1 MNSGRKFEQRLT
13 MIISNHLP
21 KTPRWLLSAVLAA
34 GAGVLPLSV
43 AYAQDLKAVERRL
56 GGAVEAGEL
65 TIEQAKAMMDA
76 LRRTAGEGAAEQ
88 RNDLEGRKRR
98 IEIAVKEGR
107 ISAEDGAKRLRYAQ
121 LQRRVEVGVEEG
133 KITREEG
140 EKRLIDARKRMTG
153 GQETE
158 QVADQGALRRRY
170 AELQRRV
177 EAAVTAGDLS
187 REEAEKTLVEAREQ
201 MFRRQDAEQGPDQD
215 ALRRRYGE
223 LQRRLEAAVNSG
235 DLSREEA
242 EKRLIDA
249 RKRMT
254 GGQETEQVADQGA
267 LRRRYA
273 ELQRRVE
280 AAVTAGDLSREEAE
294 KTLVE
299 AREQMFRRQDAE
311 QGPDQDALRRR
322 YGELQ
327 RRLEAAVNSGD
338 LSREEAEKRL
348 IEARKRMFGRQET
361 EQSRRRRIREE
372 R

>member
-1 MNSGRKFEQRLT
+1 

-242 EKRLIDA
+242 EKRLI
-249 RKRMT
+249 
-254 GGQETEQVADQGA
+254 
-267 LRRRYA
+267 
-273 ELQRRVE
+273 
-280 AAVTAGDLSREEAE
+280 
-294 KTLVE
+294 
-299 AREQMFRRQDAE
+299 
-311 QGPDQDALRRR
+311 
-322 YGELQ
+322 
-327 RRLEAAVNSGD
+327 
-338 LSREEAEKRL
+338 
-348 IEARKRMFGRQET
+348 EARKRMFGRQET